1 MLDSERKK
9 KAEPTRMATGTHSVR
24 VIPEQERHPG
34 LDPGMFTPKE
44 DGFPD

>member
-24 VIPEQERHPG
+24 VIPEQEHRPG